1 MPLGAATRQ
10 INVYGRRHK
19 RVVSRSGRIEDENES
34 TESRDSERNTST
46 PHTSGRLGGLSG
58 LGSLT
63 GLFAGLNIGGPN
75 RRRSGDDVSK
85 TVATS
90 EPDEE
95 SRKETVQTD
104 ELTQAPFSNQSA
116 LDSVLETT
124 NQRGPLDFGLHISHL
139 CKCRTLSK
147 LGEASYSEV
156 FLLDGEPRTVV
167 KVIPLYIS
175 TPVQAQSAVTD
186 VHREMSIM
194 KTLAHLDGFVKLQ
207 GMHIVRGEYPTE
219 LLDAW
224 DDFREAYP
232 KRNENSRPA
241 YNVDQLY
248 ALLLMDDG
256 GEELEQANLT
266 WVEAA
271 GVFWQVAGALAA
283 AEDLGFEV
291 RFS

>member
-1 MPLGAATRQ
+1 MSLGAATRE

-19 RVVSRSGRIEDENES
+19 RVVSRSGRIEDEKES
-34 TESRDSERNTST
+34 TEGRESERNTST
-46 PHTSGRLGGLSG
+46 PNTSGRLGGLSG
-58 LGSLT
+58 LGGLT
-63 GLFAGLNIGGPN
+63 GLFAGLSIGGPN
-75 RRRSGDDVSK
+75 RRSGDDVSE

-95 SRKETVQTD
+95 SRNEVLQAD

-116 LDSVLETT
+116 LDAALETT
-124 NQRGPLDFGLHISHL
+124 NQPWPVDFGSHISHL
-139 CKCRTLSK
+139 CKCRKLSK

-167 KVIPLYIS
+167 KVIPLYTS
-175 TPVQAQSAVTD
+175 APVQAQSAVTD

-224 DDFREAYP
+224 DAFREAYP

-256 GEELEQANLT
+256 GEELEQANLS

-291 RFS
+291 RLS